1 MQLFTHQLS
10 IRRDGFNFTILYTH
24 VYVIVI
30 TRVPY
35 RTKFRRTKV
44 PKIWFC
50 AENFVR
56 RKILSAENSVRRNIL
71 FQLHQMVENMME
83 KRITTKLS

>member
-1 MQLFTHQLS
+1 MHSSHPFH
-10 IRRDGFNFTILYTH
+10 ILNILH
-24 VYVIVI
+24 VL
-30 TRVPY
+30 PY

-44 PKIWFC
+44 PKIWLC

-56 RKILSAENSVRRNIL
+56 QKILSAQNFVRRNVL

-83 KRITTKLS
+83 KRITTK